1 MALYPKARFAASPN
15 HGSRLG
21 DEVECVVIHHIS
33 LPPGEF
39 GGPYVEDFFLNKLDP
54 ADHPY
59 FAGVADLRVSAHF
72 FIDRA
77 GGVTQFVDTAN
88 AAWHAGVSSWKG
100 REGVNL
106 FSVGIELEGDE
117 TTPYEDAQYDRLAE
131 VVVWL
136 MEVHPAVGIDS
147 LTGHEHIAPGR
158 KRDPGPHFNWERLI
172 SDVRTLTR
180 AKASA

>member
-1 MALYPKARFAASPN
+1 MLYQNARFAASPN
-15 HGSRLG
+15 FGSRLG
-21 DEVECVVIHHIS
+21 NEVECVVIHHIS

-39 GGPYVEDFFLNKLDP
+39 GGPHVEELFLNRLNP
-54 ADHPY
+54 AANPY

-77 GGVTQFVDTAN
+77 GAVTQFVDTKN
-88 AAWHAGVSSWKG
+88 AAWHAGVSSWNG

-117 TTPYEDAQYDRLAE
+117 TTPYEDAQYRRLAE
-131 VVVWL
+131 LVAWL
-136 MEVHPAVGIDS
+136 MAAHPAVGIDS
-147 LTGHEHIAPGR
+147 LTGHEQIAPGR
-158 KRDPGPHFNWERLI
+158 KRDPGPHFDWARLKN
-172 SDVRTLTR
+172 DVRALTR